1 MRRLLNAFSFFN
13 APRFSSIFRFCKKK
27 SRIKRLGLRLGGKSN
42 LTGNNT
48 NSSQADGAGSE
59 GFLRLFRAKYDFFLL
74 RDFLPQNPPIF

>member
-1 MRRLLNAFSFFN
+1 
-13 APRFSSIFRFCKKK
+13 
-27 SRIKRLGLRLGGKSN
+27 